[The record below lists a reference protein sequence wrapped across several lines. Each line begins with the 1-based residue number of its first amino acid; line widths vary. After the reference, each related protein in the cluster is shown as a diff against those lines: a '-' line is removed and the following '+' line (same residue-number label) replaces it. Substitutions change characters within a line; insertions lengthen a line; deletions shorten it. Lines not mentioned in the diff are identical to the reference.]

1 MFVKKFEAASVEE
14 ALELVKGEFGPNA
27 LILSSAKKPTGWLQK
42 TTFEVTAAASDSQEP
57 KAAGLDEETLSR
69 IFPHRKTQHGT
80 HAIDD
85 MRSIRKTSLSRYQD
99 LSRID
104 HALERLVEE
113 GWKRIGF
120 SDTSSKGLT
129 RTLFTE
135 YSKEDL
141 THPSFLDRARINVLS
156 SRLRTLSVERMG
168 HPRGHASIVFIGPA
182 GSGKTS
188 FLVKLALH
196 LKKLKRPVVIRS
208 FDNRKILG
216 RKEIATYAGL
226 IAVPFEK
233 ANPGTAPHIELI
245 DTPALI
251 AGDRLADEMQVL
263 LEQSPAVLVLD
274 ASVRTS
280 QCLRILK
287 ELPRKPLALALTRSE
302 LAEDKGELFELM
314 SASDLPLLGASFSQ
328 SFREEIRFF
337 EIKGLAAFI
346 LSKDFGKG
354 FYHA

>member
-27 LILSSAKKPTGWLQK
+27 LILSSEKKPTGWLQK
-42 TTFEVTAAASDSQEP
+42 TTFEVTAVLSDSRETE
-57 KAAGLDEETLSR
+57 AVELDEETLSR
-69 IFPHRKTQHGT
+69 IFPHRKTQP
-80 HAIDD
+80 IDD
-85 MRSIRKTSLSRYQD
+85 MKSIRKTSLSRYQD

-113 GWKRIGF
+113 GWKRLGF
-120 SDTSSKGLT
+120 SPTSSKGLT
-129 RTLFTE
+129 KTLFTE

-141 THPSFLDRARINVLS
+141 KNPSFLDRARINVLS
-156 SRLRTLSVERMG
+156 SRLRTLSVERMQKAEG
-168 HPRGHASIVFIGPA
+168 KRRIVFVGPA

-196 LKKLKRPVVIRS
+196 LKKQNELIVIRS
-208 FDNRKILG
+208 LDNRKVLG
-216 RKEIATYAGL
+216 RMETAAYAKL
-226 IAVPFEK
+226 IGVAFE
-233 ANPGTAPHIELI
+233 ASDGGFTPPPIELI

-251 AGDRLADEMQVL
+251 AGDRLANEMVVL
-263 LEQSPAVLVLD
+263 LEQSPTILVLD

-280 QCLRILK
+280 QCPRILR

-302 LAEDKGELFELM
+302 LVQDKGDIFELM
-314 SASDLPLLGASFSQ
+314 DASDLPLLGASFSQ

-337 EIKGLAAFI
+337 QAKTLAEFI
-346 LSKDFGKG
+346 CRGYGKG
-354 FYHA
+354 SYHA